1 MTRSPPPPLYA
12 PPEAEPVP
20 TLDPSM
26 IEDDHEL
33 AEVIDRV
40 ILLDPAA
47 RVRQEHLLL
56 HQDALREAAPES
68 WPLFARVEE
77 LTSERSSELS
87 LVLVRWAF
95 NEGVRCGRGQR

>member
-12 PPEAEPVP
+12 PPDAEPVP
-20 TLDPSM
+20 RLDPAM
-26 IEDDHEL
+26 IEDDQEL

-47 RVRQEHLLL
+47 RMRQEHVVL
-56 HQDALREAAPES
+56 HQDALREAAPET
-68 WPLFARVEE
+68 WPLSSRVEE

-95 NEGVRCGRGQR
+95 SEGVRCGRGQR